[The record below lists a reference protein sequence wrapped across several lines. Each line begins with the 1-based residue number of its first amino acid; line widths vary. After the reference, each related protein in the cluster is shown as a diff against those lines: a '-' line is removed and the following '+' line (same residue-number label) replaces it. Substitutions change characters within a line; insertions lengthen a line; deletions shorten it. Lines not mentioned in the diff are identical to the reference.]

1 METSSSVII
10 LDSDSEDGSST
21 IQSSIGAERKRKC
34 SVITATP
41 NCTAATSSLN
51 GQLVETAHGVRSQ
64 ESEPVRKRIK
74 PITVASSLP
83 PDGNPSPAH
92 PNNNKVQMVA
102 GANENFAKITY
113 SEDWELEMKQYQR
126 ELNGQ
131 TRKPAIPSG
140 ATNTTNDDSE
150 SANRSTPEART
161 VPQGAN
167 AATSG
172 KPKGEKNQ
180 IGKDFERLLDACR
193 KADPSQEMETLIQK
207 RLIRYYE
214 VVHPDYVNSK
224 SFQKAVAATTAD
236 VLANPDLVFL
246 KLASIVEELNA
257 RRKSGPVLSEP
268 KKGSDG
274 TCSSGGPGENTTST
288 RKDKQIAR
296 LNRTLYLL
304 KKRIQQLDEADVDF
318 NDDGKSAYVM
328 VQKYKKRAFQVYEKL
343 CDITGESKDAHRL
356 VKKPIQ
362 FQETQYPEF
371 NRTIQL
377 FVNRTD
383 AFPDFRDVLKCLE
396 HCNSKYE
403 YNMRDDQIQ
412 RVAHDAFFKVGKLLQ
427 KRRKTD
433 LYETVSYY
441 ASEESDPAL
450 VDHKLQ
456 EKLEQNRKHYN
467 KVGELI
473 DKFAQ
478 VQDAPEE
485 LPLPENVIPTPRPD
499 GGTETGQNP
508 PQSQPSSSSS
518 HSNNSDKATS
528 VTNAT
533 NQEASVA
540 STSSSSQLGSA
551 ADNGVTVVEDLT
563 DSDDSGDV
571 TDSDEEDDEDEFE
584 GTTKEN
590 VRPDCFEDIVISDD
604 EELLVS

>member
-1 METSSSVII
+1 METSASVII

-21 IQSSIGAERKRKC
+21 KPSSICAERKRKC

-51 GQLVETAHGVRSQ
+51 GQLVETARQ

-74 PITVASSLP
+74 PITVASNLPP
-83 PDGNPSPAH
+83 PDGNPSPSPSH
-92 PNNNKVQMVA
+92 QNNNNIQVVA

-113 SEDWELEMKQYQR
+113 SEDWELEMKQYQL

-131 TRKPAIPSG
+131 TRKPEIPSK
-140 ATNTTNDDSE
+140 ATNTINDDSE
-150 SANRSTPEART
+150 SADRSTPEART
-161 VPQGAN
+161 VPQGTN
-167 AATSG
+167 APTSG

-257 RRKSGPVLSEP
+257 RRKSRPVLSEP
-268 KKGSDG
+268 RKGSDG
-274 TCSSGGPGENTTST
+274 TCSSGGPVENTTNT

-328 VQKYKKRAFQVYEKL
+328 VQRYKKRAFQVYEKL

-371 NRTIQL
+371 NRTIQQ

-396 HCNSKYE
+396 HCNSRYD
-403 YNMRDDQIQ
+403 YRMRPELMQ

-467 KVGELI
+467 KVGDLI

-478 VQDAPEE
+478 VQDAPEQE
-485 LPLPENVIPTPRPD
+485 FEEIPPPRPD
-499 GGTETGQNP
+499 GGTETGERKGSQNP
-508 PQSQPSSSSS
+508 AQSQPSSSSS
-518 HSNNSDKATS
+518 HSNNSQKAIS

-540 STSSSSQLGSA
+540 STSSSSPVGSA
-551 ADNGVTVVEDLT
+551 DDDGVTVVED
-563 DSDDSGDV
+563 V
-571 TDSDEEDDEDEFE
+571 TDSDEEDDDEDDEDEFE